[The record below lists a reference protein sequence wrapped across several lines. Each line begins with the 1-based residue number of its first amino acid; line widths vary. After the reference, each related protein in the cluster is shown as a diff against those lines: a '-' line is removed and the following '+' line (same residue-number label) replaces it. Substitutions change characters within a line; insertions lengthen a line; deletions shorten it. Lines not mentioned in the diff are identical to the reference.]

1 MQVQQAIFTS
11 ARTNRMCGYHVV
23 ARSAGIGEEIAGRL
37 FAWGPTHA
45 SLADPDWGA
54 SSLNFFPLID
64 PWFAVGRTVYGGP
77 EYSNRGGRQI
87 VTVSLVLSRQQ
98 LAGYDN
104 NPLILAR
111 TARALGHLRLLAAVP
126 ERLPTVDLPD
136 CSASCPEPTRCPER
150 VPDPLV
156 ESILERLRSGRRA
169 AAIGVPEPLP
179 VLEKVFLW
187 TSLPDRLALS
197 FTTGLKPSQHRPF
210 RLHFLPD
217 DEAIRRQLA
226 TLGLDSDLTPPK
238 DLRHLAGVPSRSCPT
253 SALVAHF
260 SPPG

>member
-1 MQVQQAIFTS
+1 MQVEQAVFTS

-37 FAWGPTHA
+37 FAWGPTQA
-45 SLADPDWGA
+45 SLADPDWDA

-77 EYSNRGGRQI
+77 EYSNRGGRQV
-87 VTVSLVLSRQQ
+87 VTVTLVLSRQQ

-104 NPLILAR
+104 NPLTLAR
-111 TARALGHLRLLAAVP
+111 TARALGHLRLLAAIP

-136 CSASCPEPTRCPER
+136 CSPSYPEPTPRPQR
-150 VPDPLV
+150 VPNPFV
-156 ESILERLRSGRRA
+156 ESILERLRSGGRA
-169 AAIGVPEPLP
+169 AVIGLPQPLA
-179 VLEKVFLW
+179 VLEEVFLR
-187 TSLPDRLALS
+187 TSLRERLALS

-210 RLHFLPD
+210 RLHLLPD

-226 TLGLDSDLTPPK
+226 TLGLDCGPASPNG
-238 DLRHLAGVPSRSCPT
+238 LRDPGVAPSGRFPT
-253 SALVAHF
+253 SEPV
-260 SPPG
+260 SPASPLR